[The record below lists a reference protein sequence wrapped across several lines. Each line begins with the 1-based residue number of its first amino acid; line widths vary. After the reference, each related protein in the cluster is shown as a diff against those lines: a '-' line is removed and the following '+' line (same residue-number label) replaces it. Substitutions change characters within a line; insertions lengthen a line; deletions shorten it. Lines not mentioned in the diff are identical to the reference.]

1 LSVSVVFAK
10 GKQVKDFY
18 TRFYAVVE
26 HSPAHHNF
34 CERAFGKDLCQHGF
48 TDLARLDL
56 LMQVT
61 QLGPAHRALDL
72 GCGNG
77 MMSEYLS
84 DVTGSHIT
92 GLDYI
97 ASAIARAQERTAA
110 KSERLA
116 FSVTDINHLELPPQ
130 SFDIVLSI
138 DSIYFSENYTT
149 TIGALKA
156 ALRPRGQMAIF
167 YSYGREPSIPK
178 AEFPVDKL
186 PALNTPL
193 ADALTANNLAFRSWD
208 LTRQDYDF
216 ARRRREILEDL
227 KPQFEAEGI
236 MFIYEN
242 RLGECKGICRAV
254 EDGLHARYLY
264 HVQLGRSDSGL
275 T

>member
-1 LSVSVVFAK
+1 
-10 GKQVKDFY
+10 VKDFY
-18 TRFYAVVE
+18 TSYYAVAE
-26 HSPAHHNF
+26 HSRAHHSF

-48 TDLARLDL
+48 TDSAQLDL
-56 LMQVT
+56 LLHVT
-61 QLGPAHRALDL
+61 QLGPAHRVLDL

-77 MMSEYLS
+77 MMAEYLS

-97 ASAIARAQERTAA
+97 APAITRAQERTAA
-110 KSERLA
+110 KSKRLV
-116 FSVTDINHLELPPQ
+116 FLVGDINQLELPPQ

-149 TIGALKA
+149 TIEALKA
-156 ALRPRGQMAIF
+156 ALRPRGQMAMF
-167 YSYGREPSIPK
+167 YSYGREPSIPR

-186 PALNTPL
+186 PPRNTPL

-208 LTRQDYDF
+208 LTRQDYDL

-227 KPQFEAEGI
+227 KLQFEAEGI

-242 RLGECKGICRAV
+242 RLGECKGICQAV
-254 EDGLHARYLY
+254 KDGLHARYLY